1 MSLISWIKRNRKVN
15 IRIKFVIAFTALTVF
30 SAAIFIG
37 IIYVYFSHQFFEDF
51 RNTLIDQVSLAALQI
66 DGDAYSK
73 LTSQAD
79 QNSQAYTAIRQ
90 TLIKIHDAGN
100 GINYPYT
107 MRSGSDGQIQFV
119 VDATNDD
126 PAQIGDVYDQPGPV
140 LKRDFS
146 TLTKPEAEENLYTDE
161 WATQLSAYAPIY
173 RSNGQLEGVLGIDMP
188 ADVISTKEHNLLLI
202 CLAIFF
208 CIIPFSIGLGL
219 WLARKLTQPL
229 KEIKQTAQHI
239 AEVDLPGLANVIEAV
254 SNGDLTG
261 TIAIDTATLTIKSN
275 DEFGELAGALNQ
287 IIVSLQETGRSTGI
301 MTCNLN
307 NLVGQLAES
316 ADALGVSSDQFSSTA
331 FQTGQATNQITAA
344 IQKMA
349 EGTFQQSNSVIQTV
363 ECIDQLQYAIDSV
376 GKGARQQADAVG
388 NISKISN
395 DIALTIQN
403 VASYA
408 HSVTNKSEETTNLAQ
423 LGAKTVEDTIKGMQ
437 SIKSKV
443 DLSTEKV
450 QEMGLRSENI
460 SVIVETIQDVA
471 SQTNLLALNAA
482 IETARA
488 ETQSEI
494 LLDTILN
501 QQMIVQAQLINQILL
516 GRSRDFNASFWTE
529 LARRSHLD
537 DLFIT
542 DSDGCV
548 VYSKDPKLVN
558 WRFPEY
564 PKAQAYEFRKL
575 IGLKDGVVCQK
586 PLRRSVD
593 NLIFK
598 YIGVSRLDTPGIVQV
613 GFSIDSINHLKLNLG
628 GLSVVASEVR
638 TLAERSNVS
647 TKEIAGLISDIQ
659 KAAAEA
665 VTAMKET
672 VKEVET
678 GSAHSNEAGQALSR
692 ILNAVELVYNQ
703 AELTTSAAQTMTTAY
718 KELASA
724 MEAVST
730 VVEENTAATQEMSA
744 TSNNVTQAIENISV
758 ASQENGS
765 TVEDISAGAEEISA
779 QIEEMT
785 GGAQSL
791 AEMAHKLQA
800 SVAEFKLSKLPTI
813 AEG

>member
-1 MSLISWIKRNRKVN
+1 MNLLSRIKHNRNVN
-15 IRIKFVIAFTALTVF
+15 IRTKLVIAFTALTVF

-37 IIYVYFSHQFFEDF
+37 IIYLYFSHQFFEDF

-66 DGDAYSK
+66 DGDAHSK
-73 LTSQAD
+73 LTNRAD
-79 QNSQAYTAIRQ
+79 QNSQGFAAIRQ

-107 MRSGSDGQIQFV
+107 MRSGSEGQIQFV
-119 VDATNDD
+119 VDATDDD

-146 TLTKPEAEENLYTDE
+146 ILSKPEAEENLYTDA

-173 RSNGQLEGVLGIDMP
+173 RANGQLECVLGIDMP
-188 ADVISTKEHNLLLI
+188 ANKISAKEHNLLLI

-208 CIIPFSIGLGL
+208 CIIPFSICLGF

-229 KEIKQTAQHI
+229 KEIKHTAQHI
-239 AEVDLPGLANVIEAV
+239 AEVDLPGLGSVIEAV

-261 TIAIDTATLTIKSN
+261 TFAIDTAILTIKSN

-287 IIVSLQETGRSTGI
+287 ILVSIKETGRSTDL
-301 MTCNLN
+301 MTRNLN

-316 ADALGVSSDQFSSTA
+316 ADALGVSSDQFATTA
-331 FQTGQATNQITAA
+331 IQTGQATNQIAAA

-349 EGTFQQSNSVIQTV
+349 EGTFHQSNSVNQTV
-363 ECIDQLQYAIDSV
+363 ESIGQMQHAINIV
-376 GKGARQQADAVG
+376 AEGAKEQAAAVG

-395 DIALTIQN
+395 DIANIIQN
-403 VASYA
+403 VAGYA
-408 HSVTNKSEETTNLAQ
+408 HSVADKSEETANLAQ
-423 LGAKTVEDTIKGMQ
+423 RGAKTVEDTIVGMR

-450 QEMGLRSENI
+450 LEMGLRTENI
-460 SVIVETIQDVA
+460 SVIVETIQDIA
-471 SQTNLLALNAA
+471 SQTNMLALNAA

-488 ETQSEI
+488 KTQSDV
-494 LLDTILN
+494 LLDAILN
-501 QQMIVQAQLINQILL
+501 QQMVIQAQLINQILL
-516 GRSRDFNASFWTE
+516 ARTTDLTASYWTE

-542 DSDGCV
+542 DNDGCII
-548 VYSKDPKLVN
+548 YSKDPKLVN
-558 WRFPEY
+558 WRFPED
-564 PKAQAYEFRKL
+564 PKTQAYEFRKL

-586 PLRRSVD
+586 PQRRSAD
-593 NLIFK
+593 NLVYK
-598 YIGVSRLDTPGIVQV
+598 YVGVSRLDTPGIVQI

-628 GLSVVASEVR
+628 GLSIVASEVR
-638 TLAERSNVS
+638 TLAERSNSS
-647 TKEIAGLISDIQ
+647 TKEITCLIKDIQ

-672 VKEVET
+672 VQEVET

-692 ILNAVELVYNQ
+692 ILTAVELVYKQ
-703 AELTTSAAQTMTTAY
+703 AELTTSGAQTMKAAS
-718 KELASA
+718 KELACA
-724 MEAVST
+724 MIAVST
-730 VVEENTAATQEMSA
+730 VVEENTAATHEMSS
-744 TSNNVTQAIENISV
+744 TSDNVTQAIENISA
-758 ASQENGS
+758 ASQENSS

-779 QIEEMT
+779 QIEEMS

-800 SVAEFKLSKLPTI
+800 SVSEFRLSNLPTI
-813 AEG
+813 ANG